1 MNNDVFTTMDDNQFA
16 AAWPTLTDAER
27 SAAPAGFERYR
38 RVMAVSTG
46 IRSAVHRDET
56 LQAPSAYSTHNR
68 PRAVLVKASTLT
80 PEPIRWLWDGWLA
93 RGKLHVLAGA
103 PGTGKTT
110 IAMSLAATLS
120 AGGRWPDGARSSA
133 ASVVVWSGEDD
144 AGDSL
149 QPRLAL
155 AGANLD
161 RVHFLTGMTEQGK
174 DRSFDPA
181 NDIASLREALMGQD
195 VQLLIIDPIVAAIA
209 GDSHKNAEVRR
220 GLQPLVDLAA
230 EMGVAVLGI
239 THLSKGTSGRD
250 PLERVTG
257 SLAFGAVARVVFLAA
272 KRQDPGDDAGQ
283 DTRLFVRVKSNV
295 GADGGGFQY
304 GVEQGEIAS
313 CPGVIGS
320 AVRWGDALH
329 GEAREL
335 LAEADAT
342 PDASGDSMTDAKTF
356 LADLLADGPVP
367 VKAIRAD
374 AEGAGFS
381 WATIRRAQGAI
392 GVEAVKQ
399 GGSFG
404 GAAQKWVWRMP
415 TSGAPLKMLKTTEDA
430 EGAHTILLSTFS
442 KSEHL
447 QSNQTIE
454 ADI

>member
-46 IRSAVHRDET
+46 NRSAVHRDET

-110 IAMSLAATLS
+110 IAMSLAATVS
-120 AGGRWPDGARSSA
+120 AGGRWPDGTRSAA

-144 AGDSL
+144 AGDVL

-161 RVHFLTGMTEQGK
+161 RVSFLTGMSEQGK

-181 NDIASLREALMGQD
+181 HDIASLREALMGQD
-195 VQLLIIDPIVAAIA
+195 VQLLIIDPIVAAIS

-220 GLQPLVDLAA
+220 GLQPLVDIAA

-239 THLSKGTSGRD
+239 THLSKGTAGRD

-283 DTRLFVRVKSNV
+283 DNRLFVRVKSNV
-295 GADGGGFQY
+295 GADGGAFQY

-342 PDASGDSMTDAKTF
+342 PDSNGDSVHDAKTF

-367 VKAIRAD
+367 SSAVRAD
-374 AEGAGFS
+374 CEGAGYAWS
-381 WATIRRAQGAI
+381 TVRRAQKALGI
-392 GVEAVKQ
+392 EAKKE
-399 GGSFG
+399 GGRLG
-404 GAAQKWVWRMP
+404 GKAQKWLWCLP
-415 TSGAPLKMLKTTEDA
+415 ASGGAQKVLKNAEDA
-430 EGAHTILLSTFS
+430 HTNLLSAFCN
-442 KSEHL
+442 SERL
-447 QSNQTIE
+447 LPNQTIE